1 MLLLVTNKHVQ
12 TAYVHN
18 QTFELAEATSFHDAY
33 SGAVVAPTTI
43 RPARNEYLLILQ
55 DLLYT

>member
-18 QTFELAEATSFHDAY
+18 QTFELAEATSFQNAY
-33 SGAVVAPTTI
+33 SGIAAPPTI
-43 RPARNEYLLILQ
+43 YKTCEKRTPYMFQ
-55 DLLYT
+55 